1 MTRAFMLAALLAVCS
16 LGCGGSSSGGGDGG
30 DTCAAGTVLDVHPDS
45 IDVQAGTA
53 RIEIWGGFS
62 TACQAMVD
70 FTLSGPGTLSPTSGI
85 PVYYTPPASV
95 AAVTTGRITATGGG
109 LTDVIPITIRP

>member
-1 MTRAFMLAALLAVCS
+1 MTRALMLAVVLVACS
-16 LGCGGSSSGGGDGG
+16 LGCGGGTSGDGGGG
-30 DTCAAGTVLDVHPDS
+30 DTCAAGTVLDVHPES
-45 IDVQAGTA
+45 IDVQAGTG

-95 AAVTTGRITATGGG
+95 TTVTTGRITATGGG
-109 LTDVIPITIRP
+109 LTDTIPITIRP

>member
-1 MTRAFMLAALLAVCS
+1 MTREFMMAVVLAVS
-16 LGCGGSSSGGGDGG
+16 ALGCGGGSSGGGDDG
-30 DTCAAGTVLDVHPDS
+30 DTCPTGTVLDVQPNA
-45 IDVQAGTA
+45 IDVQAGAA

-62 TACQAMVD
+62 QACQAMVD

-95 AAVTTGRITATGGG
+95 AAITTGHITATGGG
-109 LTDVIPITIRP
+109 LTDTIPITIRP